1 MKKNLKAI
9 NYAQSLKH
17 NIKPYMKRC
26 PVKRMAF
33 HRIGS
38 RKQ

>member
-1 MKKNLKAI
+1 MKKKTQNKQNPFYPKQNMKPNL
-9 NYAQSLKH
+9 
-17 NIKPYMKRC
+17 KRC
-26 PVKRMAF
+26 PVKRAAF